1 MQLLGLLTEIVDW
14 VGPAFQGALGYAIV
28 GLVVLMERAL
38 FLSLLVPGDLVLALG
53 GVYAGRGELE
63 LPAVMAIGAV
73 AGLVSESVGFWL
85 GDRYGASLIERIP
98 LVRRSADKLP
108 KVRRYFSRHGGRLV
122 VIGRYATVAGTFVP
136 FVAGTGR
143 MPYRR
148 FLLFDVPAVVLWAVG
163 VSLVGYVL
171 GRNLE
176 LVDQVVGSFGW
187 LMLAV
192 LAAFLGFLWWRR
204 RHAERAS

>member
-1 MQLLGLLTEIVDW
+1 MHPVGLVTEIVDW
-14 VGPAFQGALGYAIV
+14 VGPAFQGVLGYAIV

-38 FLSLLVPGDLVLALG
+38 FLSLFVPGDLVLALG

-63 LPAVMAIGAV
+63 LAVVITVGAV
-73 AGLVSESVGFWL
+73 AGLISESVGFWL
-85 GDRYGASLIERIP
+85 GDRFGAGLLERIP

-108 KVRRYFSRHGGRLV
+108 QIRRYFSRHGGRLV

-163 VSLVGYVL
+163 VTLVGYVL

-176 LVDQVVGSFGW
+176 LVDRVVSSFGW
-187 LMLAV
+187 LMLAILV
-192 LAAFLGFLWWRR
+192 AFLGFLWWRR
-204 RHAERAS
+204 RRR

>member
-1 MQLLGLLTEIVDW
+1 VAVLALITEIVDW

-28 GLVVLMERAL
+28 TVVVLMERSL

-63 LPAVMAIGAV
+63 LPVVMALGAV
-73 AGLVSESVGFWL
+73 AGIVSESVGFWL
-85 GDRYGASLIERIP
+85 GDRYGAGLIERIP
-98 LVRRSADKLP
+98 VVRRSGGKLP
-108 KVRRYFSRHGGRLV
+108 TLRRYFSRHGGRVV

-148 FLLFDVPAVVLWAVG
+148 FLLFDVPAVIGWAVA
-163 VSLVGYVL
+163 VSLIGYLL
-171 GRNLE
+171 GRNLG
-176 LVDQVVGSFGW
+176 LVDRVLTSFGW

-192 LAAFLGFLWWRR
+192 LVGFLAFLWWRR
-204 RHAERAS
+204 RR

>member
-1 MQLLGLLTEIVDW
+1 MAVLALITEIVDW

-28 GLVVLMERAL
+28 TVVVLMERSL

-63 LPAVMAIGAV
+63 LTVVMALGAV
-73 AGLVSESVGFWL
+73 AGIVSESVGFWL
-85 GDRYGASLIERIP
+85 GDRYGAGLIERIP
-98 LVRRSADKLP
+98 VVRRSAAKLP
-108 KVRRYFSRHGGRLV
+108 TLRRYFSRHGGRVV

-148 FLLFDVPAVVLWAVG
+148 FLLFDVPAVIGWAVA
-163 VSLVGYVL
+163 VSLIGYLL
-171 GRNLE
+171 GRNLG
-176 LVDQVVGSFGW
+176 LVDRVLTSFGW

-192 LAAFLGFLWWRR
+192 LVGFLAFLWWRR
-204 RHAERAS
+204 RC

>member
-1 MQLLGLLTEIVDW
+1 VTRQLLALITEIVEW
-14 VGPAFQGALGYAIV
+14 VGPAFQGPLGYAIV
-28 GLVVLMERAL
+28 TVVVLMERSL
-38 FLSLLVPGDLVLALG
+38 FLSLLVPGDVVLALG
-53 GVYAGRGELE
+53 GVYAGRGDLE
-63 LPAVMAIGAV
+63 LVAVILLGAV
-73 AGLVSESVGFWL
+73 AGLISESVGFWL
-85 GDRYGASLIERIP
+85 GDRFGAGLLERIP
-98 LVRRSADKLP
+98 MVRRSVHKLP
-108 KVRRYFSRHGGRLV
+108 QIRRYFSRHGGKLV

-148 FLLFDVPAVVLWAVG
+148 FLLFDIPAVAVWAVG

-176 LVDQVVGSFGW
+176 LIDRVISSFGW

-192 LAAFLGFLWWRR
+192 LIGLVALLWWRR
-204 RHAERAS
+204 RRRG

>member
-1 MQLLGLLTEIVDW
+1 MGLVGLVTEIVDW
-14 VGPAFQGALGYAIV
+14 VGPAFQGVLGYVIV

-38 FLSLLVPGDLVLALG
+38 FLSLFVPGDLVLALG

-63 LPAVMAIGAV
+63 LAVVITIGAV
-73 AGLVSESVGFWL
+73 AGLISESVGFWL
-85 GDRYGASLIERIP
+85 GDRFGAGLLERIP

-108 KVRRYFSRHGGRLV
+108 QIRRYFSRHGGRLV

-163 VSLVGYVL
+163 VTLVGYVL

-176 LVDQVVGSFGW
+176 LVDRVVSSFGW
-187 LMLAV
+187 LMLAILV
-192 LAAFLGFLWWRR
+192 AFLGFVWWRR
-204 RHAERAS
+204 RRR

>member
-1 MQLLGLLTEIVDW
+1 LGLVALVTEIVEW
-14 VGPAFQGALGYAIV
+14 VGPAFQGVLGYAIV
-28 GLVVLMERAL
+28 GVVVLMERAL
-38 FLSLLVPGDLVLALG
+38 FLSLFVPGDLVLALG
-53 GVYAGRGELE
+53 GVYAARGELE
-63 LPAVMAIGAV
+63 LPAVMVIGSV
-73 AGLVSESVGFWL
+73 AGLISESVGFWL
-85 GDRYGASLIERIP
+85 GDRYGAGLIERIP

-108 KVRRYFSRHGGRLV
+108 QVRRYFSRHGGRLV

-176 LVDQVVGSFGW
+176 LVDRVVSSFGW
-187 LMLAV
+187 LMLAILV
-192 LAAFLGFLWWRR
+192 VFLGFLWWRR
-204 RHAERAS
+204 RRR